1 MTEHYAIGMDKKH
14 FVFDREIPPALRVGQ
29 GATVVLDTEDAD
41 NSLITKETDVF
52 ADFNVLYDMAGG
64 TNPVTG
70 PIHVDGAHPGDCLEV
85 DILDIQPAPWRKA
98 GYTALY
104 ANLGALQDNRGGLQE
119 PLEPRTKICA
129 VRDGVIHFATHDG
142 SRVIHIPADPFIGTI
157 GVAPREDRCSAGKMG
172 QDFCGNVDIPA
183 FRAGSTV
190 VLPVNV
196 EGALLSL
203 GDVHACQG
211 DGEITGCA
219 LECQARVTIRVR
231 AVRAGDVF
239 YGAWPQWR
247 DERYL
252 GVVVPLGYANYTEA
266 MKIGYTE
273 LVGIMARGYGFDRLD
288 AYQLLNLAGEVRVG
302 SEYSCLCRI
311 DRKFLW

>member
-1 MTEHYAIGMDKKH
+1 MANRHSIGMDKKH
-14 FVFDREIPPALRVGQ
+14 FVFDKDIPPQLRVGQ
-29 GATVVLDTEDAD
+29 EDTIVLDTEDAD
-41 NSLITKETDVF
+41 NSLITKPEDIF
-52 ADFNVLYDMAGG
+52 ADFTTLYDMAGG
-64 TNPVTG
+64 TNPLTG
-70 PIHVDGAHPGDCLEV
+70 PIYVEGAKPGDCLAVE
-85 DILDIQPAPWRKA
+85 PAPWRKA

-104 ANLGALQDNRGGLQE
+104 ANLGALQNNRGSLQE

-129 VRDGVIHFATHDG
+129 IEDGFIHFARQNGGKTL
-142 SRVIHIPADPFIGTI
+142 RIPLAPFVGTI
-157 GVAPREDRCSAGKMG
+157 GVAPREERCSAGKIG
-172 QDFCGNVDIPA
+172 QDFCGNVDLPD

-190 VLPVNV
+190 ILPVNV

-231 AVRAGDVF
+231 SVAAREVH
-239 YGAWPQWR
+239 YGHWPQWR
-247 DERYL
+247 DERCI

-266 MKIGYTE
+266 MQLGYTE
-273 LVGIMARGYGFDRLD
+273 LVRIMARCYGFDELD
-288 AYQLLNLAGEVRVG
+288 AYQLLNLVGEMRVG

-311 DRKFLW
+311 DKEYL